1 MKIINKTGHN
11 KIKEAEENF
20 KRVKEY
26 FTANRNNS
34 KAECSRDLKLSYPT
48 VLKYA
53 SQLEKE
59 GE

>member
-20 KRVKEY
+20 RRVKEY
-26 FTANRNNS
+26 FTKNRDKS

-53 SQLEKE
+53 ELLEKE
-59 GE
+59 G